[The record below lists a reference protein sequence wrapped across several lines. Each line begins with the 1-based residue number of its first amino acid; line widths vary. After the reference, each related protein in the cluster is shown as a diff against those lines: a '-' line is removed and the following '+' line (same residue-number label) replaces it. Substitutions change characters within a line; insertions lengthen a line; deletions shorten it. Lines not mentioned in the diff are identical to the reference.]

1 MSLAEALDTMEFDSF
16 YAFNEAR
23 LASVTRAFV
32 EHFPGRVLYAV
43 KANPLSQV
51 LGTVL
56 RNGVAGFDIASL
68 AEARLVHSVSP
79 HARSWFMNP
88 AKSRRDIERTFREL
102 GVRDYVVDCEA
113 ELWKLLDVLPL
124 HDTELRVYVRFS
136 SSQTSAI
143 YDLNSKFGASP
154 SEALRLLGIVNAHS
168 RWTTG
173 LSFHTGSQTLTVEP
187 YLHAIRIAADI
198 IGATSPA
205 PVALDI
211 GGGFPG
217 RYLNIPYQPPS
228 AMMAKVVD
236 FVSDAHGLDNI
247 ELLCEPGRA
256 LVHDSMSLFC
266 RVILRKDEALYCGAG
281 IYSGLLS
288 AHQFL
293 QLPTRAWRDGR
304 AIESDDRQDFII
316 FGPTCDSM
324 DRLGFSYS
332 LPDKLR
338 EGDWLEFQHVGAYS
352 ETVRCAFNGFSVDH
366 IVAVTEDELAVRR
379 QEAW

>member
-1 MSLAEALDTMEFDSF
+1 MEFDSF